1 MSGQP
6 KDWGDEALHFILQPI
21 YLFISTNHQGRP
33 DYVIDHK
40 SSKAARRKATR
51 SEVNAYLDSKQAK
64 KKTKAGPA
72 KPAAAVDSYPK
83 SKQGEASRAKPAA
96 DLDSAFQS
104 DNQKISLVINFAF
117 LLLMSSAH

>member
-33 DYVIDHK
+33 DYVINHK

-51 SEVNAYLDSKQAK
+51 SEVKAASAVLDQAAAKAIEGPTKQAK
-64 KKTKAGPA
+64 KKASPA
-72 KPAAAVDSYPK
+72 KPAAVDP
-83 SKQGEASRAKPAA
+83 
-96 DLDSAFQS
+96 DSAFQS
-104 DNQKISLVINFAF
+104 DDQKTSLVINFAF
-117 LLLMSSAH
+117 FC

>member
-40 SSKAARRKATR
+40 SSKAARRKATH
-51 SEVNAYLDSKQAK
+51 SEVKAALAVLDPAAAEADEAIEGPTKQVK
-64 KKTKAGPA
+64 KKTKASLA
-72 KPAAAVDSYPK
+72 KPAANDANPNS
-83 SKQGEASRAKPAA
+83 
-96 DLDSAFQS
+96 
-104 DNQKISLVINFAF
+104 I
-117 LLLMSSAH
+117 